1 MKEKKRAVMI
11 VCAVLVVLAAA
22 IAVLAYL
29 NAPKDMEEGQ
39 LLLVRGESTLASWTM
54 EELKALPAVETYKEI
69 TSSNHAGDSG
79 TFRGVALH
87 MLLESVGEEAL
98 ADVTK
103 VYVYARDGYTT
114 SYKLSEVSGSDAFLL
129 AYSKD
134 GQGLGTMSSN
144 GTGPLRLIVVNDEFG
159 TRSCKYVYK
168 IEVK

>member
-1 MKEKKRAVMI
+1 MKGNKRAVII

-22 IAVLAYL
+22 IGVLAYL
-29 NAPKDMEEGQ
+29 NAPKDLEEGQ
-39 LLLVRGESTLASWTM
+39 LVLVKGESTLASWTM

-87 MLLESVGEEAL
+87 TLLGGVGEEAL
-98 ADVTK
+98 AGVTK
-103 VYVYARDGYTT
+103 VYVYAQDGYTT
-114 SYKLSEVSGSDAFLL
+114 SYKLSEVSGSDDFLL

-134 GQGLGTMSSN
+134 GQGLGTMNNN
-144 GTGPLRLIVVNDEFG
+144 GTGPLRLVVVSDEFG

-168 IEVK
+168 IEIK